1 MMARFTPDSGEIIW
15 IEFNPQAGREQGG
28 RRPALVISEA
38 AYNARTGLAVC
49 CPITRTIRN
58 HPFEVFVDIDGIPS
72 AILSDH
78 LKSIDIEARYAK
90 RLSRVD
96 FQTLAE
102 VKAKVKALIG
112 L

>member
-1 MMARFTPDSGEIIW
+1 MARFTPDSGEIIW

>member
-1 MMARFTPDSGEIIW
+1 MAKFTPESGEIIW
-15 IEFNPQAGREQGG
+15 IEFDPQAGREQAG

-38 AYNARTGLAVC
+38 AYNEKTGLAVC

-58 HPFEVFVDIDGIPS
+58 HPFEVLVNLDGTPS

-90 RLSRVD
+90 RHSRVD
-96 FQTLAE
+96 YETLAE

>member
-1 MMARFTPDSGEIIW
+1 MARFTPDSGEIIW

-58 HPFEVFVDIDGIPS
+58 HPFEVLVDIDGIPS

>member
-1 MMARFTPDSGEIIW
+1 MARFTPDSGEIIW
-15 IEFNPQAGREQGG
+15 IEFDPQAGREQAG

-58 HPFEVFVDIDGIPS
+58 HPFEVLVDIDGIPS
-72 AILSDH
+72 AILSDQ

>member
-1 MMARFTPDSGEIIW
+1 MANFTPDSGDIIW
-15 IEFNPQAGREQGG
+15 IEFDPKAGREQGG

-38 AYNARTGLAVC
+38 AYNEKTGLAIC

-58 HPFEVFVDIDGIPS
+58 NPFEVLVDIEGTPS

-90 RLSRVD
+90 KLSRVD

-102 VKAKVKALIG
+102 VKARVKSLIG

>member
-1 MMARFTPDSGEIIW
+1 MARFTPDSGEIIW
-15 IEFNPQAGREQGG
+15 IEFDPQAGREQAG

-58 HPFEVFVDIDGIPS
+58 HPFEVLVDIDGIPS